1 MNIIGF
7 EIFHFYT
14 ITKRII
20 MNEER
25 DELNSPSGYLFR
37 MFNEIEANKVE
48 GTPIE
53 DCVACAGE
61 GDMLIGE
68 NEWETC
74 LNCGGL
80 GYAKIENVE
89 LTRAVFRVAV
99 QRFVLL

>member
-1 MNIIGF
+1 
-7 EIFHFYT
+7 
-14 ITKRII
+14 

-25 DELNSPSGYLFR
+25 NELNSPSGYLFR